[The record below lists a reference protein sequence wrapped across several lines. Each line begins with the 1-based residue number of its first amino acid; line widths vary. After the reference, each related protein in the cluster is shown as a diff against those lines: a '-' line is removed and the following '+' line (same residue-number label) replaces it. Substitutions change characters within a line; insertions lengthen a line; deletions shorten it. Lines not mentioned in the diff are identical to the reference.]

1 MSRSQA
7 LIRCGPCGRCSAPW
21 PAVLKRPDT
30 PRYAL
35 LVPDQESAMQAH
47 RRRAIPPNRPLDLF
61 STSLSTIPSWERLPA
76 RTRQAVTTLLA
87 RMLLAH
93 ARGPSQEPGSDTDER

>member
-1 MSRSQA
+1 M
-7 LIRCGPCGRCSAPW
+7 
-21 PAVLKRPDT
+21 LKRPDT

-47 RRRAIPPNRPLDLF
+47 RRRAIPPNSPLDLF
-61 STSLSTIPSWERLPA
+61 STSLSTMPSWERLPA

-93 ARGPSQEPGSDTDER
+93 ARGAESGAGERHR

>member
-61 STSLSTIPSWERLPA
+61 STSLSTIPRWERLPA

-93 ARGPSQEPGSDTDER
+93 ARVPSQEPGSDTDER